1 MYCERASERKIF
13 KMSFKE
19 NLDPKK
25 SNNSG
30 ESESND
36 NSQRSKITLSQ
47 KTDYI
52 IERLKKI
59 LFQNGD
65 INIGAFFLVEYNSS
79 TTEPYFLAYNKGK
92 SNGTIESI
100 MDMLAEELK
109 IDPVELRLKNI
120 LMLKYYSSIFGTF
133 LMDY

>member
-1 MYCERASERKIF
+1 MDSSLTNLKIKEILMTNPVNSHYRYETLSQFIASFSVEKPYENVAFLNYLWLKNFFDIVNEE
-13 KMSFKE
+13 E

-52 IERLKKI
+52 IERTGERKK
-59 LFQNGD
+59 
-65 INIGAFFLVEYNSS
+65 
-79 TTEPYFLAYNKGK
+79 
-92 SNGTIESI
+92 
-100 MDMLAEELK
+100 
-109 IDPVELRLKNI
+109 
-120 LMLKYYSSIFGTF
+120 
-133 LMDY
+133 